1 MSSLNLSQATFFPL
15 PGQFQDRPMTIRVWG
30 GSRWTQIADYLGYV
44 FGADPSALG
53 SHDCYFGEDDES
65 VDVLT
70 IRGEI
75 VGSFD
80 RALSA
85 SEWADLLSVSG
96 NIVRARAA

>member
-1 MSSLNLSQATFFPL
+1 MSSPNLSQVTFYPL
-15 PGQFQDRPMTIRVWG
+15 PGQFHDRPMAIRVSS
-30 GSRWTQIADYLGYV
+30 GSRWAQIVDYLSYV
-44 FGADPSALG
+44 FGADPAALG
-53 SHDCYFGEDDES
+53 SHDCYFGDDDES

-85 SEWADLLSVSG
+85 SEWAELLSVSD